1 MSVRKDLCMQVPPCP
16 SFFIHE
22 PPQNDSRHPSSIDIE
37 STDFEDN
44 LETGMLCTV
53 YSM

>member
-37 STDFEDN
+37 STDFEDKFRDRYV
-44 LETGMLCTV
+44 MYRV
-53 YSM
+53 